1 MRTLWLVTA
10 LAVTATASAEPT
22 RCPAGMTLV
31 TARQPDGTD
40 RATCIFEV
48 LGTVA
53 QPYPFTV
60 VGRSGAG
67 YAPAEPARSFVPD
80 VTASVRRAPF

>member
-10 LAVTATASAEPT
+10 LAVTVTASAEPT

-31 TARQPDGTD
+31 TERQPDGTE
-40 RATCIFEV
+40 RAACVIDV
-48 LGTVA
+48 LGSVA
-53 QPYPFTV
+53 RPYPFSV

-67 YAPAEPARSFVPD
+67 YVPAEPARSFVPD